1 MILGVACPFSASA
14 QSPGSVSTITVAL
27 TATYSAPALAAKDE
41 NGKIIPVADG
51 GGPVYENSWSI
62 NKVNAN
68 DDPVSDE
75 EVSEQGTKVITA
87 KYSNKE
93 ILLDMLAN
101 EFLPG
106 IGGKPA
112 TIAGWSIMQVN
123 ENAEPGAISLGNII
137 ARHTSGETV
146 EVPMSW
152 SAGEESTFAVTV
164 SAKSSSKTTYPSNPE
179 LEPKMTSSETYN
191 STFKTTGSFELIA
204 GADLSG
210 QGLLTGGSK
219 LTFVLYKEDG
229 ETFREPLYVPLAA
242 KLSGILGSAL
252 ISVEIGE
259 ETEASAVIEGSISAA
274 AGKVYA
280 DLEAYLSPPEL

>member
-1 MILGVACPFSASA
+1 MVLGAACPFSASA

-152 SAGEESTFAVTV
+152 AVVEEVAAAVTV
-164 SAKSSSKTTYPSNPE
+164 GAKSSSKTTYPSNPE
-179 LEPKMTSSETYN
+179 LEPKTTSSETYN
-191 STFKTTGSFELIA
+191 STFKTVGSLELIA

-210 QGLLTGGSK
+210 EGLLTGGSK
-219 LTFVLYKEDG
+219 LMFVLYKEDG

>member
-1 MILGVACPFSASA
+1 MVLGAACPYSASA
-14 QSPGSVSTITVAL
+14 QSPGSVSAITVAL

-123 ENAEPGAISLGNII
+123 ENAEPGSISLGNII

-152 SAGEESTFAVTV
+152 GTGEDETAAVTV
-164 SAKSSSKTTYPSNPE
+164 AAKSSSKTTYPSNPE
-179 LEPKMTSSETYN
+179 LEPKTTSSETFT

-219 LTFVLYKEDG
+219 LAFVIYKEDG

-252 ISVEIGE
+252 ISIEIGE